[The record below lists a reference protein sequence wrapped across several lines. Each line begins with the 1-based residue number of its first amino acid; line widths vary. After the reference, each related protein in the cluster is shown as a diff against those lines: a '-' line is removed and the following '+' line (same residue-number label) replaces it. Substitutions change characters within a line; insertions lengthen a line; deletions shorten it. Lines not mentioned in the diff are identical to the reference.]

1 MVSGLFSTTRELPRL
16 REISSVFVRHGLGD
30 LVRRAGIATLLE
42 QAGHVLQRG
51 EASEIAHL
59 EPQQRA
65 RLAFEQLGPTFVKLG
80 QMLST
85 REDLLPPTWT
95 TELAQLHSHVAPV
108 PFDDLLP
115 QVEQALGRSPFEVF
129 SNLEREPYAAASI
142 AQVHRAKLA
151 SGTPV
156 ILKIRRPGIEAKIDA
171 DLRILEHLAHLVER
185 EIPEVRRYRPVQ
197 VVGQLRGSLEREL
210 DLAVEARNTE
220 RFARN
225 FADDLD
231 ILVPRVYWEWTS
243 SAMNVQEHI
252 EGIRGND
259 LVAIDNAGLDR
270 KALAARGA
278 DAVLKMILVDGFFHA
293 DPHPGNVMYLPG
305 NRIALIDFGM
315 VGRLSPV
322 RRRQIV
328 DLLAGLARHDEET
341 MLEVLLDWRGD
352 DFVDEARLATDLGEF
367 AFDYADMQLKDLK
380 IGVLLR
386 RVSAILREHS
396 IVLPVD
402 FTLMFKALI
411 SLEGLGRHYDPEFRL
426 IERAKPFLDS
436 AMRERYQPTEA
447 ARRAQ
452 ETLSDFFGLVTSMPR
467 DLARLVKDARH
478 GRMRVDLDLKRLDSF
493 GHHLHSAINRA
504 TIGIMTASLVVGS
517 SIVMTVAEGPTL
529 FGVPLLTFFG
539 LLGYLIAFVNSLWI
553 ILSIWR
559 SGRR

>member
-1 MVSGLFSTTRELPRL
+1 MGSATSCVAPASL
-16 REISSVFVRHGLGD
+16 RCWSAPDRYCNGGKPVNV
-30 LVRRAGIATLLE
+30 
-42 QAGHVLQRG
+42 
-51 EASEIAHL
+51 AHL

-65 RLAFEQLGPTFVKLG
+65 KLAFEQLGPTFVKLG
-80 QMLST
+80 QILST
-85 REDLLPPTWT
+85 REDLLPPAWT
-95 TELAQLHSHVAPV
+95 TELARLHSHVASV

-129 SNLEREPYAAASI
+129 DNLEREPYAAASI

-171 DLRILEHLAHLVER
+171 DLRILGHLAHLVER
-185 EIPEVRRYRPVQ
+185 EIPEVRRYQPVQ
-197 VVGQLRGSLEREL
+197 VVGQLRASLEREL

-259 LVAIDNAGLDR
+259 LAAIDNAGLDR

-293 DPHPGNVMYLPG
+293 DPHPGNVIYLPG

-328 DLLAGLARHDEET
+328 DLLAGLARHDEEA

-352 DFVDEARLATDLGEF
+352 DVVDEARLATDLGEL
-367 AFDYADMQLKDLK
+367 AFDYVDLPLKDLK

-402 FTLMFKALI
+402 LTLLFKALI
-411 SLEGLGRHYDPEFRL
+411 SLEGLGRQYDPEFRL
-426 IERAKPFLDS
+426 IERIKPFLDR
-436 AMRERYQPTEA
+436 AMRDRYQPAEA

-452 ETLSDFFGLVTSMPR
+452 VTLSDFLGLVTSMPR

-493 GHHLHSAINRA
+493 GDRLDSAIDRA
-504 TIGIMTASLVVGS
+504 TIGIMTASLVIGS

-539 LLGYLIAFVNSLWI
+539 LFGYLIAFVNSLWI

-559 SGRR
+559 YRRR

>member
-1 MVSGLFSTTRELPRL
+1 MVSGLFSTARELPRL

-42 QAGHVLQRG
+42 HAGQVLQWG

-65 RLAFEQLGPTFVKLG
+65 KLAFEQLGPTFVKLG

-95 TELAQLHSHVAPV
+95 TELARLHSHVAPV

-129 SNLEREPYAAASI
+129 GDLEREPYAAASI

-402 FTLMFKALI
+402 LTLLFKALI
-411 SLEGLGRHYDPEFRL
+411 SLEGLGRQYDPEFRL
-426 IERAKPFLDS
+426 IERVKPFLDR
-436 AMRERYQPTEA
+436 AMRERYQPAEA

-493 GHHLHSAINRA
+493 GHRLHSAINRA

>member
-1 MVSGLFSTTRELPRL
+1 MISGLFSTTRELPRL

-42 QAGHVLQRG
+42 HAGHVLQWG

-95 TELAQLHSHVAPV
+95 TEFAQLHSHVAPV

-129 SNLEREPYAAASI
+129 SDLEREPYAAASI

-171 DLRILEHLAHLVER
+171 DLRILERLASLAER

-270 KALAARGA
+270 KVLAARGA

-293 DPHPGNVMYLPG
+293 DPHPGNVMYLRG

-328 DLLAGLARHDEET
+328 DLLAGLARHDEEA

-352 DFVDEARLATDLGEF
+352 DFVDEARLANDLGEF
-367 AFDYADMQLKDLK
+367 VFDYADMQLKDLK

-386 RVSAILREHS
+386 KVSAILRENS

-402 FTLMFKALI
+402 LTLMFKALI
-411 SLEGLGRHYDPEFRL
+411 SLEGLGRQYDPEFRL

-436 AMRERYQPTEA
+436 AIRERYQPAEA

-493 GHHLHSAINRA
+493 GHRLHSAINRA

-529 FGVPLLTFFG
+529 FGVPMLTFFG